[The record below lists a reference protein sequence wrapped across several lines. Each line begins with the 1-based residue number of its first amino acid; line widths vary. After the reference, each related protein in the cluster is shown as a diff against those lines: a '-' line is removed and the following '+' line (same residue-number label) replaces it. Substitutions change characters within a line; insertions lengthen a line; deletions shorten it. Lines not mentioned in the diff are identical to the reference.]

1 MVGDTNVHPDL
12 LAGRHYHNGGGVP
25 LMKLIFDIE
34 TNGLLDSLTE
44 IHCISMIDLDN
55 PDKVI
60 MWGPDNVG
68 DGVEYMSKAKELI
81 GHNIIRF
88 DIPAIKKVY
97 PWFDFKGKLT
107 DTLVLSRVIWPDI
120 RERDLILRKR
130 DPEFPGKF
138 LGSHNL
144 GSWGYRLGV
153 AKSDYEG
160 TWEEWNQEMHD
171 YCEQDARVTLA
182 LYQKTQEKKLDPRC
196 HYLEHEV
203 AKILQEQEAYGFAF
217 DVDAA
222 SDLYGRLCGRRDEL
236 SRDLA
241 DLFPDW
247 EVRTPFVPKSNNK
260 KLGYE
265 KGVPTEKVKV
275 MQFNPNS
282 RDHISN
288 RLIEKYGWEPTE
300 FTPEGKPRVDEI
312 VLGRLDYP
320 EAKLLAESFMLTKRL
335 GQLSEGQNGWLKLE
349 QDGVIY
355 GSVNTNGAVTGRMT
369 HARPNMAQVPST
381 RALYGTECRQL
392 FVARPGHLLVGC
404 DADALELRCLA
415 SYMAHF
421 DQGEYVDVVLNGEKA
436 SGTDTH
442 SRNAKALGCDRDTAK
457 TWFYAFIYGAGNKKL
472 GAILGGSA
480 RKGKEAKERFF
491 ENLPALG
498 KLVET
503 VQHAAAS
510 RGYLIGLDGRHLPIR
525 SYHAALNTL
534 LQSAGAVIMKQ
545 ALVILDG
552 DFKAYNLPAHFV
564 ANVHDEWQ
572 IEVKE
577 GYEDEVGRRAV
588 DAIRAAGGELKLKC
602 PMDAQYVV
610 GKNWAETH

>member
-1 MVGDTNVHPDL
+1 
-12 LAGRHYHNGGGVP
+12 
-25 LMKLIFDIE
+25 MKLIFDIE
-34 TNGLLDSLTE
+34 TNGLLDSLDQV
-44 IHCISMIDLDN
+44 HCMSVIDLDMPEDVLMFSHKN
-55 PDKVI
+55 LVA
-60 MWGPDNVG
+60 
-68 DGVEYMSKAKELI
+68 GVEMLMAAEELI
-81 GHNIIRF
+81 GHNIIKF

-120 RERDLILRKR
+120 RDRDMILRRR
-130 DPEFPGKF
+130 DPEFPSKF

-182 LYQKTQEKKLDPRC
+182 LYNKILDKNLHPKAWW
-196 HYLEHEV
+196 LEHEV
-203 AKILQEQEAYGFAF
+203 AKILQEQEQYGIKF

-222 SDLYGRLCGRRDEL
+222 TDLYGRLCGRRDEL

-241 DLFPDW
+241 GLFPDW

-265 KGVPTEKVKV
+265 KGVPTEKVKIV
-275 MQFNPNS
+275 QFNPNS
-282 RDHISN
+282 RDHIAN
-288 RLIEKYGWEPTE
+288 RLVEKYGWEPRE
-300 FTPEGKPRVDEI
+300 FTPEGKPRVDEL
-312 VLGRLDYP
+312 VLGKLDYP
-320 EAKLLAESFMLTKRL
+320 EAQLLAESFMLTKRI
-335 GQLSEGQNGWLKLE
+335 GQLAEGENAWLKLE
-349 QDGVIY
+349 RDGVIH

-369 HARPNMAQVPST
+369 HAYPNMAQVPST
-381 RALYGTECRQL
+381 RALYGAECRSL
-392 FVARPGHLLVGC
+392 FVARRGHLLVGC

-415 SYMAHF
+415 SYMALF
-421 DQGEYVDVVLNGEKA
+421 DDGEYVDVVLNGEKSA
-436 SGTDTH
+436 GTDTH
-442 SRNAKALGCDRDTAK
+442 SRNAKVLGCSRDDAK

-472 GAILGGSA
+472 GQILG
-480 RKGKEAKERFF
+480 KGAKAGAESKKAFF
-491 ENLPALG
+491 EALPALD
-498 KLVET
+498 KLISVVVST
-503 VQHAAAS
+503 AKD
-510 RGYLIGLDGRHLPIR
+510 RGHLIGLDGRPLYLR

-545 ALVILDG
+545 ALVILHG
-552 DFKAYNLPAHFV
+552 DIKQYELPAHFV

-577 GYEDEVGRRAV
+577 GSEHELGRRAV
-588 DAIRAAGGELKLKC
+588 DAIRAAGDQLALRC
-602 PMDAQYVV
+602 PMDAQYCV